1 MNLMKKTHFELK
13 RYMRFIS
20 IVMTFVLLI
29 SLLPVDFIAKK
40 VSAKTKAEKNG
51 DVITLSNEFF
61 NVEIGEYGQI
71 TSLMIV
77 GDKYPT
83 NYVMNAENSPNQ
95 DTEDHQWMGELMFN
109 TKVGDDTE
117 WTEAWTNS
125 SNSVRD
131 IKLDGN
137 KVVVTYEN
145 AAEDKGIKDFKLV
158 ETYSLVDDKL
168 NWEITVTNT
177 NDEKMEVG
185 DLGLPLAFNEIWPG
199 GEEIYETRV
208 VDHSYVS
215 NESSYIYITR
225 PSGQGQFLV
234 MTPDT
239 STEAGF
245 EYQDHWRV
253 EERGQTN
260 WAQDQGGWAN
270 GLNVFYIHSN
280 VIKKTNRGYLE
291 NTSLYLEPNES
302 KTYAFNFSVA
312 EDEADMKT
320 TLYEEGLIDAV
331 AVPGMIFATDM
342 PAKVDLH
349 YKNSVDKI
357 KEIKIECP
365 HETNLHSGE
374 NTCDYEDTPC
384 TKDEGTSFEYLE
396 TKTVDGELHHIYEI
410 RLSCLGQNNVHIY
423 YEDGKETV
431 LQFYAIEPVAD
442 ALETHGDFMVEKT
455 QWDAPGEIYDKV
467 FDDWMMD
474 TKSKRGIFNGYW
486 GWGDDWGLTHGEYLA
501 EKNVYQ
507 PVVDQI
513 IAVDEYLDTAIW
525 NGLMAEHQDDYLI
538 HDFLMP
544 EPNTTP
550 TYRGYAYPHIYNTYF
565 SMYQIARKYP
575 DMVEYTESPET
586 YLLRAYNIMKALY
599 GDRVAYNWETGLMG
613 ELTTPAIIEALEVEG
628 FYDEAN
634 NITEIMEKKYNNFK
648 NTKYPYGS
656 EYTYD
661 NTGEEAVYTLAK
673 LQGNTEMMEKI
684 DWKTRACRGLQSTW
698 YHYGVPTTI
707 CGENWWNFQYTASLA
722 GYCMDDWLRVQDNGM
737 DQEEK
742 SYAERVNYAGKI
754 ANLTAINSGQM
765 CGDPDNI
772 GTVSWTYQSEMGNLG
787 GQGTG
792 GGNLHNGWRQMSGE
806 ADLVLFG
813 ALQILSS
820 DVTNDPVFGLFGYGC
835 EVSDGGDYYT
845 VVPKD
850 GLFMKLNL
858 IDEGIYVEFDNDQ
871 YTEAQINKDGTG
883 AIFNVKNLNKT
894 AHNSAISFEGLK
906 SGSYDLYVNGEKAG
920 QFNCIEG
927 KDAVVNVPMPEGD
940 AVIEI
945 ISGDIPEN
953 TAPVVEAGEGSETLR
968 SEGFTLKGSA
978 KDDGYPSLE
987 LTYEWKM
994 ISGPEGGEA
1003 KLENTDKLITRGK
1016 VTKAGTYEFELVV
1029 SDGELSNSDRVT
1041 IIVKEDPP
1049 LPETLVEYTFDSI
1062 EEDTVKDT
1070 SGANN
1075 DGKLVARREIIE
1087 GKVGNAIKFNGK
1099 TGYVELPK
1107 NITKRVEDVTISAYV
1122 NLNDSQISG
1131 ARLFEFGNVDGEALY
1146 LSFVDG
1152 GKPQLTIPNLYGG
1165 EDVVIKSDIR
1175 FVPGYWKNITVTISD
1190 KTVSLYID
1198 GVLVGENSEANFTL
1212 ADLETTPKNYIGKS
1226 QEDGISLLNAA
1237 VDEFYILTKALSAE
1251 EIKEKYENK
1260 NELVLDTVEEVNVM
1274 TYKTIKP
1281 ELPEVVNGILSN
1293 GTYGESKVIWN
1304 DLTEDLYSTTGEFR
1318 VYGTL
1323 EGTDVKAI
1331 ANIEV
1336 ISAEENPYIT
1346 AKYDFDKILGNE
1358 ISDLSGKGHTA
1369 TINGSNVENTLIDG
1383 KFNSGILMDR
1393 ENNNFITVENAGSDF
1408 ASSNLTVSYWL
1419 NRKTA
1424 IEGEA
1429 IIAWAKGDWSS
1440 TGWFINSTS
1449 GSPVG
1454 MWIDGGSTGFSVNT
1468 SANEFFGEDEWVN
1481 VAITWNSDTQTA
1493 AIYRNGV
1500 AQEVSI
1506 VGNPKTIS
1514 KPVTEQV
1521 LIGKNYYG
1529 TIMNEYALDDFR
1541 VYNTSLD
1548 SNYIKG
1554 IYEQK
1559 ITGYIPENIWT
1570 TPGKKPELP
1579 DNVKAI
1585 VSDYT
1590 EKEVN
1595 VTWDKI
1601 DESLYENEGSFKVEG
1616 TVEDSDIKAV
1626 CNITVSN
1633 TEIEIPIIIEFEES
1647 KVETEVGIK
1656 PVLPKKVT
1664 AKLSNNTIAR
1674 YNVVWDEIDEVDYA
1688 NAGEFKV
1695 NGTVEGT
1702 EIKAICTVTVNGK
1715 DEEPEVERINIAP
1728 QAIPTAKYTNSDL
1741 GGISTIND
1749 GYDPINSN
1757 DKSQGLWHNWG
1768 EEGLDEWLEY
1778 TWDNPVTI
1786 DATDVYYFTDF
1797 GGINMP
1803 GSVDFQYLDENG
1815 KWQYIEEANGLGCD
1829 ADKYNRTTF
1838 KAVTTTAL
1846 RMNLSPSNLGLGVI
1860 EWKVYSV
1867 PEEEIPTI
1875 VSISEVDVETIA
1887 GIEPVLPTTVNAT
1900 YSDGTTSEVNV
1911 LWESIS
1917 SELYEEV
1924 SVFKVEGIVEGSDI
1938 NAICNV
1944 TVKENKVRDAINSIN
1959 NNYSPT
1965 IADNKLILPNL
1976 EEGLSVSIK
1985 ATNPEGVIDNEGN
1998 ITMPENDTEVYV
2010 VFTVSDGNI
2019 TMDTNPIIVKV
2030 NGKPEVPDEVLPF
2043 DKIDKETGIRVE
2055 ANEGVIS
2062 NEAELKVNKIE
2073 SGAIYEYVLNCIKD
2087 ISNVFVSYDIF
2098 AEVNGEKVQPE
2109 GEKVKVTMPIPAD
2122 YNKDNLLLY
2131 FINSNGEKVSIEF
2144 VVQDNSI
2151 IFESDSFGIYV
2162 LADNSKGNENPDLDD
2177 DKEENPED
2185 KPQVKPDNKPN
2196 NNLPATGDEIGM
2208 YILTFAILAV
2218 AIGAILVI
2226 NKKKNRK

>member
-1 MNLMKKTHFELK
+1 MH
-13 RYMRFIS
+13 
-20 IVMTFVLLI
+20 
-29 SLLPVDFIAKK
+29 
-40 VSAKTKAEKNG
+40 
-51 DVITLSNEFF
+51 
-61 NVEIGEYGQI
+61 
-71 TSLMIV
+71 
-77 GDKYPT
+77 
-83 NYVMNAENSPNQ
+83 
-95 DTEDHQWMGELMFN
+95 
-109 TKVGDDTE
+109 
-117 WTEAWTNS
+117 
-125 SNSVRD
+125 
-131 IKLDGN
+131 
-137 KVVVTYEN
+137 TY
-145 AAEDKGIKDFKLV
+145 
-158 ETYSLVDDKL
+158 
-168 NWEITVTNT
+168 
-177 NDEKMEVG
+177 
-185 DLGLPLAFNEIWPG
+185 
-199 GEEIYETRV
+199 
-208 VDHSYVS
+208 
-215 NESSYIYITR
+215 
-225 PSGQGQFLV
+225 
-234 MTPDT
+234 
-239 STEAGF
+239 
-245 EYQDHWRV
+245 
-253 EERGQTN
+253 
-260 WAQDQGGWAN
+260 
-270 GLNVFYIHSN
+270 
-280 VIKKTNRGYLE
+280 
-291 NTSLYLEPNES
+291 
-302 KTYAFNFSVA
+302 
-312 EDEADMKT
+312 
-320 TLYEEGLIDAV
+320 
-331 AVPGMIFATDM
+331 
-342 PAKVDLH
+342 
-349 YKNSVDKI
+349 
-357 KEIKIECP
+357 
-365 HETNLHSGE
+365 
-374 NTCDYEDTPC
+374 
-384 TKDEGTSFEYLE
+384 
-396 TKTVDGELHHIYEI
+396 
-410 RLSCLGQNNVHIY
+410 
-423 YEDGKETV
+423 
-431 LQFYAIEPVAD
+431 
-442 ALETHGDFMVEKT
+442 
-455 QWDAPGEIYDKV
+455 
-467 FDDWMMD
+467 
-474 TKSKRGIFNGYW
+474 
-486 GWGDDWGLTHGEYLA
+486 
-501 EKNVYQ
+501 
-507 PVVDQI
+507 
-513 IAVDEYLDTAIW
+513 
-525 NGLMAEHQDDYLI
+525 
-538 HDFLMP
+538 
-544 EPNTTP
+544 
-550 TYRGYAYPHIYNTYF
+550 
-565 SMYQIARKYP
+565 
-575 DMVEYTESPET
+575 
-586 YLLRAYNIMKALY
+586 
-599 GDRVAYNWETGLMG
+599 
-613 ELTTPAIIEALEVEG
+613 
-628 FYDEAN
+628 
-634 NITEIMEKKYNNFK
+634 
-648 NTKYPYGS
+648 
-656 EYTYD
+656 
-661 NTGEEAVYTLAK
+661 
-673 LQGNTEMMEKI
+673 
-684 DWKTRACRGLQSTW
+684 
-698 YHYGVPTTI
+698 
-707 CGENWWNFQYTASLA
+707 
-722 GYCMDDWLRVQDNGM
+722 
-737 DQEEK
+737 
-742 SYAERVNYAGKI
+742 
-754 ANLTAINSGQM
+754 
-765 CGDPDNI
+765 
-772 GTVSWTYQSEMGNLG
+772 
-787 GQGTG
+787 
-792 GGNLHNGWRQMSGE
+792 
-806 ADLVLFG
+806 
-813 ALQILSS
+813 
-820 DVTNDPVFGLFGYGC
+820 
-835 EVSDGGDYYT
+835 
-845 VVPKD
+845 
-850 GLFMKLNL
+850 
-858 IDEGIYVEFDNDQ
+858 
-871 YTEAQINKDGTG
+871 
-883 AIFNVKNLNKT
+883 
-894 AHNSAISFEGLK
+894 
-906 SGSYDLYVNGEKAG
+906 
-920 QFNCIEG
+920 
-927 KDAVVNVPMPEGD
+927 
-940 AVIEI
+940 
-945 ISGDIPEN
+945 
-953 TAPVVEAGEGSETLR
+953 
-968 SEGFTLKGSA
+968 
-978 KDDGYPSLE
+978 
-987 LTYEWKM
+987 
-994 ISGPEGGEA
+994 
-1003 KLENTDKLITRGK
+1003 
-1016 VTKAGTYEFELVV
+1016 
-1029 SDGELSNSDRVT
+1029 
-1041 IIVKEDPP
+1041 
-1049 LPETLVEYTFDSI
+1049 
-1062 EEDTVKDT
+1062 
-1070 SGANN
+1070 
-1075 DGKLVARREIIE
+1075 
-1087 GKVGNAIKFNGK
+1087 
-1099 TGYVELPK
+1099 
-1107 NITKRVEDVTISAYV
+1107 
-1122 NLNDSQISG
+1122 
-1131 ARLFEFGNVDGEALY
+1131 
-1146 LSFVDG
+1146 
-1152 GKPQLTIPNLYGG
+1152 
-1165 EDVVIKSDIR
+1165 
-1175 FVPGYWKNITVTISD
+1175 
-1190 KTVSLYID
+1190 
-1198 GVLVGENSEANFTL
+1198 
-1212 ADLETTPKNYIGKS
+1212 
-1226 QEDGISLLNAA
+1226 
-1237 VDEFYILTKALSAE
+1237 
-1251 EIKEKYENK
+1251 
-1260 NELVLDTVEEVNVM
+1260 
-1274 TYKTIKP
+1274 
-1281 ELPEVVNGILSN
+1281 
-1293 GTYGESKVIWN
+1293 
-1304 DLTEDLYSTTGEFR
+1304 
-1318 VYGTL
+1318 
-1323 EGTDVKAI
+1323 
-1331 ANIEV
+1331 
-1336 ISAEENPYIT
+1336 
-1346 AKYDFDKILGNE
+1346 KILGNE

-1408 ASSNLTVSYWL
+1408 ASPNLTVSYWL

-2030 NGKPEVPDEVLPF
+2030 NGKSEVPDEVLPF